1 MISTKDVK
9 KEARKIL
16 KNEFN
21 GITYNDWCIKVQNS
35 LKEVDIARIK
45 SAIKEVIQ
53 TYWKVEHIIKSDEKI
68 YIYHDLIK

>member
-1 MISTKDVK
+1 MISTKYVK

-16 KNEFN
+16 KSEFD
-21 GITYNDWCIKVQNS
+21 GITYNDWCVKLQKV
-35 LKEVDIARIK
+35 LKEVDIALIK

-53 TYWKVEHIIKSDEKI
+53 TYWKVEHIIKNDEKI